1 MKNIFEDLGLK
12 ELSSEIV
19 SAEITLLINPVGKLS
34 PLTDREKAVITRY
47 YGICCPPEPLSFIG
61 EGFGIS
67 GSRVSQ
73 IRNKALRK
81 LRGSPKMKELVALA
95 EERRWLRKDED
106 LQRLYNQVKKLTEE
120 LSTMSSKFAS
130 LSATVSEIARLPQIT
145 DAIWD
150 VRTHKAG
157 IHWSISDMEL
167 TVRTSNCLKAMHIYS
182 VGQLISKSEQE
193 LLENQNMGR
202 RSINEIK
209 EILAS
214 KDLTLGMKLS

>member
-1 MKNIFEDLGLK
+1 
-12 ELSSEIV
+12 
-19 SAEITLLINPVGKLS
+19 
-34 PLTDREKAVITRY
+34 
-47 YGICCPPEPLSFIG
+47 
-61 EGFGIS
+61 
-67 GSRVSQ
+67 
-73 IRNKALRK
+73 
-81 LRGSPKMKELVALA
+81 MKELVALA